1 MVSGRSQARDG
12 LRFRRSNTGLVPTA
26 CPLHGSLG
34 THDPGE
40 CALSTVATDL
50 LLAASGDE
58 SGFHPPSI
66 AEFFPAAILFEGTP
80 LEINRIILV
89 RIITALLLITVFVL
103 AARRARLVPG
113 RGQNVAELMLD
124 FVRVNIAQEILGH
137 NARRFLPMLTTIF
150 FAVLAF
156 NITGVIPFL
165 NIASTSLIGMPLV
178 LALWVYVMYLAVGIK
193 KFGVGGYLK
202 NNLFP
207 PGMPKVLYALVTPI
221 EALQVFVIRPLT
233 LALRLTANMIAG
245 HIILVLCFAATHFF
259 LFSAGGALKAMSA
272 LSLTAGVAFTLF
284 EILVAA
290 LQAYIFTLLSAVY
303 LNMAVE
309 EEH

>member
-1 MVSGRSQARDG
+1 MV
-12 LRFRRSNTGLVPTA
+12 L
-26 CPLHGSLG
+26 
-34 THDPGE
+34 
-40 CALSTVATDL
+40 
-50 LLAASGDE
+50 
-58 SGFHPPSI
+58 I
-66 AEFFPAAILFEGTP
+66 AI
-80 LEINRIILV
+80 
-89 RIITALLLITVFVL
+89 FVI
-103 AARRARLVPG
+103 AARKAKLVPG
-113 RGQNVAELMLD
+113 RGQNVAEMMLD
-124 FVRVNIAQEILGH
+124 FVRVNIAEETLGH

-165 NIASTSLIGMPLV
+165 NIASTSLIGMPIV

-207 PGMPKVLYALVTPI
+207 PGMPKVLYVLVTPI
-221 EALQVFVIRPLT
+221 EALQVFVFRPAT

-245 HIILVLCFAATHFF
+245 HLILVLCFGATHFF